1 MAMIPGYKTTA
12 TLRTGSKGEPV
23 KQLQYRLHIT
33 ADGIFGSKTKAA
45 VQKFQKS
52 KKLSADGIAGKQT
65 LTALGMY
72 GTYPVVGPKPN
83 TPGTT
88 VVTPPKTGGT
98 TTTSSGTQAGT
109 GGASA
114 LPGQMLDKVI
124 GGVILFGI
132 YKTFQ
137 KIF

>member
-1 MAMIPGYKTTA
+1 MALIPGYKTTA

-72 GTYPVVGPKPN
+72 GTQPVVGPP
-83 TPGTT
+83 PSGH
-88 VVTPPKTGGT
+88 VVTPPKTTPT
-98 TTTSSGTQAGT
+98 TPATSGGTQAGT

-124 GGVILFGI
+124 GGAILFGI

>member
-1 MAMIPGYKTTA
+1 MGMIAGYKTTA
-12 TLRTGSKGEPV
+12 TLRQGSKGEAV
-23 KQLQYRLHIT
+23 KQLQYRLHIK
-33 ADGIFGSKTKAA
+33 ADGIFGSGTKAA

-72 GTYPVVGPKPN
+72 GTQPVVGPP
-83 TPGTT
+83 PSGH
-88 VVTPPKTGGT
+88 VVTPPKTGGSSSSGS
-98 TTTSSGTQAGT
+98 SSGTQAGT

-114 LPGQMLDKVI
+114 LPGQMIDKVI
-124 GGVILFGI
+124 GGAILFGI

>member
-1 MAMIPGYKTTA
+1 
-12 TLRTGSKGEPV
+12 
-23 KQLQYRLHIT
+23 
-33 ADGIFGSKTKAA
+33 
-45 VQKFQKS
+45 
-52 KKLSADGIAGKQT
+52 
-65 LTALGMY
+65 MY

-88 VVTPPKTGGT
+88 VVKPPTSGG
-98 TTTSSGTQAGT
+98 TSSGTQAGT

-114 LPGQMLDKVI
+114 LPGQLVDKVI
-124 GGVILFGI
+124 GGAILFGI

>member
-1 MAMIPGYKTTA
+1 MAMIAGYKTTA
-12 TLRTGSKGEPV
+12 TLKMGSKGEAV
-23 KQLQYRLHIT
+23 KQLQYRLHIK
-33 ADGIFGSKTKAA
+33 ADGIFGSGTKAA

-72 GTYPVVGPKPN
+72 GSYPAVGPKPSGSVVS
-83 TPGTT
+83 PGTS
-88 VVTPPKTGGT
+88 G
-98 TTTSSGTQAGT
+98 GTQAGT

-114 LPGQMLDKVI
+114 LPSQMLDKII
-124 GGVILFGI
+124 GGAILFGI

>member
-1 MAMIPGYKTTA
+1 MALIPGYKTTA
-12 TLRTGSKGEPV
+12 TLRTGSRGEPV
-23 KQLQYRLHIT
+23 KQLQYRLHVT

-72 GTYPVVGPKPN
+72 GTNPVVGPP
-83 TPGTT
+83 PSGH

-98 TTTSSGTQAGT
+98 TTTPSSGTAAGT

-124 GGVILFGI
+124 GGAILFGI

>member
-12 TLRTGSKGEPV
+12 TLRQGSKGEAV
-23 KQLQYRLHIT
+23 KQLQYRLHIK
-33 ADGIFGSKTKAA
+33 ADGIFGSGTKSA

-72 GTYPVVGPKPN
+72 GTQPVVGPP
-83 TPGTT
+83 PSGH
-88 VVTPPKTGGT
+88 VVTPPKTTPT
-98 TTTSSGTQAGT
+98 TPTSSGTQAGT